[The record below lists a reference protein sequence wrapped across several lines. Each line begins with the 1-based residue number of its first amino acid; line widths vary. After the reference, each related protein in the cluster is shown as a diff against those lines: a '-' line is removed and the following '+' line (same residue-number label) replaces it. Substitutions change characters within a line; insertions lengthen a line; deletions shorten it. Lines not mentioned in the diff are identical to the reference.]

1 MSTEAAVT
9 LKKVTEH
16 SPEEIERVKN
26 WINSEEYKEKNFER
40 TALVVNP
47 AHACQP
53 LGAQMV
59 ASSFEGALPF
69 VHGSQGCASYF
80 RSTFNRHYREPAA
93 ATSDAMTEDG
103 AVFGG
108 QNNLFEG
115 LANAYALYK

>member
-1 MSTEAAVT
+1 MSAEAAKKLVT
-9 LKKVTEH
+9 PT
-16 SPEEIERVKN
+16 PEKEIKRVQE
-26 WINSEEYKEKNFER
+26 WINTEDYKEKNFAR
-40 TALVVNP
+40 TSLVINP

-59 ASSFEGALPF
+59 ATSFEGSLPF

-80 RSTFNRHYREPAA
+80 RSTFSRHYREPAA
-93 ATSDAMTEDG
+93 ATCDAMTEDG

-115 LANAYALYK
+115 LKTPMPSTSRR